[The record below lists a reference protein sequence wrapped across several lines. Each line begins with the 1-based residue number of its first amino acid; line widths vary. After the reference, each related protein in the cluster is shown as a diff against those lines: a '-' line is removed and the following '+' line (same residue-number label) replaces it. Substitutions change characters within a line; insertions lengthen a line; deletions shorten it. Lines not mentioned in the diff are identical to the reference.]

1 MYFLQ
6 RRSLISYFAEEMYFL
21 AERTVAQSEVM
32 SDFTDRYKAD
42 KTQAN
47 EEGCRLS
54 FPRKCEFGSLPY
66 GLTLQKNN
74 TGLKKE
80 VDEM

>member
-1 MYFLQ
+1 MYFLV
-6 RRSLISYFAEEMYFL
+6 
-21 AERTVAQSEVM
+21 ERGVAQSEIM
-32 SDFTDRYKAD
+32 SDFKIRYDED
-42 KTQAN
+42 KNTAN
-47 EEGCRLS
+47 KEGCRLS